1 MAQND
6 KIKELAE
13 ALKRLS
19 KTDYYQI
26 KIIPNITPEV
36 FDSKFGGLPYWTPDK
51 NYPTNPDGKKLIL
64 LAQINF
70 DRENVDSP
78 LPTSGML
85 QFFITD
91 DDVMGMN
98 FDNQTVQNN
107 FRVIYHENI
116 DYNVTR
122 ETIQK
127 LGIPNSNEKTVE
139 CFPINKE
146 CKISLQKEVDYI
158 KYGDV
163 RFENFFQIAYKE
175 VFNKEPKK
183 ESTYIYVLSDDERD
197 RLAQELEN
205 IYSSHKMLGYSFF
218 TQEDP
223 RYNKKYKDYEI
234 LLFQI
239 DSEGEYVLWGDVGI
253 GNFFISKKSLLE
265 KDFTNVLYNWDCS

>member
-13 ALKRLS
+13 ELKRLS

-91 DDVMGMN
+91 DDLMGIN
-98 FDNQTVQNN
+98 FDDQKKQNN

-139 CFPINKE
+139 CFPIIKE
-146 CKISLQKEVDYI
+146 CKISLQKGVDYI
-158 KYGDV
+158 TYGDIH
-163 RFENFFQIAYKE
+163 FEDFFPIAYKE
-175 VFNKEPKK
+175 IFKQEPKK
-183 ESTYIYVLSDDERD
+183 EITYINILENDERN
-197 RLAQELEN
+197 RLDHELGVCK
-205 IYSSHKMLGYSFF
+205 SSHKMLGYSFF
-218 TQEDP
+218 TQDDP
-223 RYNKKYKDYEI
+223 RYDKKYREYDT
-234 LLFQI
+234 LLLQI
-239 DSEGEYVLWGDVGI
+239 RSQGNYVMWGDCGV
-253 GNFFISKKSLLE
+253 GNFFIPKKSLLE
-265 KDFTNVLYNWDCS
+265 KDFSNVLYNWDCS

>member
-6 KIKELAE
+6 KIKELVE

-26 KIIPNITPEV
+26 KIIPNITPEI
-36 FDSKFGGLPYWTPDK
+36 FDSKLGGLPYWTPDK

-64 LAQINF
+64 LSQINF

-139 CFPINKE
+139 CFPIFKE
-146 CKISLQKEVDYI
+146 SKISLQKEVDYI

-175 VFNKEPKK
+175 VFNKELQK
-183 ESTYIYVLSDDERD
+183 ENSYINILSDDERD
-197 RLAQELEN
+197 RLDQGLEN
-205 IYSSHKMLGYSFF
+205 NSSNHKMLGYSFF

-223 RYNKKYKDYEI
+223 RYDKKYRDYEI
-234 LLFQI
+234 LLLQI
-239 DSEGEYVLWGDVGI
+239 DSEGEYVLWGDAGI
-253 GNFFISKKSLLE
+253 GNFFISKKALLE